1 MLKDEEPQAAVHG
14 LKTTPDGLVL
24 DPQPSDNP
32 NDPLNW
38 EPSKKNLTLAIWA
51 LACFVCEATCLTN
64 TQGSYLQVPL
74 YHKTATQISL
84 SVSFALIGL
93 IVGAVL
99 IIPLSRRYGSC
110 FCLFWSTIGQLL
122 TSVWSALMTA
132 PSDYTPFLISR
143 LVSGLCASVPLILGS
158 EVVLQTF
165 FRHQRGKC
173 LHFIHI
179 PYLLGISMGPTI
191 GAYIDGRT
199 SWTISFWYTVPLN
212 GVLAVLILALLE
224 DTYFTEDE
232 QTKVS
237 LLQRRWNTYACGRA
251 IPPSSR
257 VSWMEFIFILYD
269 ILLVTFSPVSV
280 IIGFFIM
287 VDFGFATMAFV
298 LNVTFL
304 EAPRDEG
311 GYGMSKMAVA
321 SFTITQTIGVLLVEV
336 YGHFISDR
344 LPFYILRRK
353 TKANEIEP
361 TEWSPEYRLHCLWF
375 PVVLL
380 PIGLGLFGAS
390 LEYHFHWAILA
401 LGYLLISVGAIS
413 TLPITMTYLCECFPN
428 HVSEVAAALGIWRLI
443 LGLLTT
449 VFITPWNNSFGP
461 GWVFG
466 SSGLFT
472 IPAFGGVVVLMV
484 FGKQIRGMGFRRLR
498 R

>member
-1 MLKDEEPQAAVHG
+1 MLKADEPQAAVGG
-14 LKTTPDGLVL
+14 LKTTSDGLVL

-51 LACFVCEATCLTN
+51 LACFICQATCLTN
-64 TQGSYLQVPL
+64 TQGSYVQVPL

-84 SVSFALIGL
+84 SVSFALVGL
-93 IVGAVL
+93 MVGAIF
-99 IIPLSRRYGSC
+99 IIPFSRRYGSC
-110 FCLFWSTIGQLL
+110 FCLFWSNIGQIL

-158 EVVLQTF
+158 EVVLQIF

-173 LHFIHI
+173 
-179 PYLLGISMGPTI
+179 
-191 GAYIDGRT
+191 AYIDGRT

-224 DTYFTEDE
+224 DTYFTEEE
-232 QTKVS
+232 QTQGS
-237 LLQRRWNTYACGRA
+237 LLQRRWNTYARGRA

-257 VSWMEFIFILYD
+257 ISWVKFISILFD

-304 EAPRDEG
+304 EAPRDQG

-321 SFTITQTIGVLLVEV
+321 SFTLTQTIGVLLVEV

-344 LPFYILRRK
+344 LPLYLVRRK
-353 TKANEIEP
+353 FRTHEIEP
-361 TEWSPEYRLHCLWF
+361 TDWRPEYRLHCLWF
-375 PVVLL
+375 PVILL

-390 LEYHFHWAILA
+390 LEFHFHWAVLA

-413 TLPITMTYLCECFPN
+413 TLPITMTYLCECFP
-428 HVSEVAAALGIWRLI
+428 HHISEVAAALGIWRLI

-449 VFITPWNNSFGP
+449 VFIAAWDKSFGP

-484 FGKQIRGMGFRRLR
+484 FGRQIRGMGFRRLR

>member
-1 MLKDEEPQAAVHG
+1 MLEESQPQEAVHG

-38 EPSKKNLTLAIWA
+38 KPSRKALTLSIWA
-51 LACFVCEATCLTN
+51 LACFSCQVTATTN

-93 IVGAVL
+93 MVGAIFIV
-99 IIPLSRRYGSC
+99 PLSRRYSSC
-110 FCLFWSTIGQLL
+110 FCLFWSTIGLLL
-122 TSVWSALMTA
+122 TSVWSALMA
-132 PSDYTPFLISR
+132 GSSDYNPFLVSR
-143 LVSGLCASVPLILGS
+143 LVAGLCASVPLILGS

-173 LHFIHI
+173 LHFLHI
-179 PYLLGISMGPTI
+179 PYLLGIAMGPTI
-191 GAYIDGRT
+191 GAYIDSRA

-212 GVLAVLILALLE
+212 GVLAILILAFLE
-224 DTYFTEDE
+224 DTHFTGEE
-232 QTKVS
+232 QTHVF
-237 LLQRRWNTYACGRA
+237 LLQRKWNTYARGRA

-257 VSWMEFIFILYD
+257 ASWAKFLFILFD
-269 ILLVTFSPVSV
+269 ILLVTVSPVS
-280 IIGFFIM
+280 IIMGFFIM
-287 VDFGFATMAFV
+287 VDFGFATMSFI

-321 SFTITQTIGVLLVEV
+321 SFTLTQTIGVLLAEV

-344 LPFYILRRK
+344 LPLYLLHRK
-353 TKANEIEP
+353 FNTNDIEP
-361 TEWSPEYRLHCLWF
+361 TDWRPELRLHCLWL
-375 PVVLL
+375 PVILL
-380 PIGLGLFGAS
+380 PTGLGLFGAS

-413 TLPITMTYLCECFPN
+413 ILPITMTYLCECFPD

-449 VFITPWNNSFGP
+449 VFITPWYNSVGP

-466 SSGLFT
+466 SAGLFT
-472 IPAFGGVVVLMV
+472 IPGFVGVVVLMG
-484 FGKQIRGMGFRRLR
+484 FGGKIRSMGFRRLR
-498 R
+498 K